1 MRCDETVK
9 LQQTFATFSCQK
21 KFAAVL
27 AISLRFDRP
36 LNEVYIVI
44 INVNEETF
52 IEDVLEQSEELPVIV
67 DFWAP
72 WCGPCRML
80 GPILEKLAA
89 DPSLNFVLAK
99 VNVDNNPNLSM
110 QYRVQSIP
118 AVLAFVDG
126 DVADEFMGVQPEPK
140 IRQFIQGLI
149 PSELDEMLQ
158 DVQSLLGTRHW
169 VKAEQILRELSE
181 DHPERADVAL
191 NLAKALLAQGEGCEA
206 RDYLK
211 TVKDG
216 QALIESE
223 QLLPLANYLCLIA
236 EDLTEEAELSTLE
249 IQYRQGARLINRG
262 NLEAAMDGLLDVLR
276 QDKRYGE
283 ARQVMV
289 AMFALLGDDDDLTQA
304 YRAELAS
311 VLF

>member
-1 MRCDETVK
+1 VE
-9 LQQTFATFSCQK
+9 
-21 KFAAVL
+21 
-27 AISLRFDRP
+27 
-36 LNEVYIVI
+36 NI
-44 INVNEETF
+44 IDVTEETF
-52 IEDVLEQSEELPVIV
+52 IEEVLERSEELPVIV

-80 GPILEKLAA
+80 SPILERLAA
-89 DPSLNFVLAK
+89 DPNLHFILAK

-118 AVLAFVDG
+118 AVVAFVDG
-126 DVADEFMGVQPEPK
+126 DVADEFIGVLPEPK
-140 IRQFIQGLI
+140 IRHFIQQLI
-149 PSELDEMLQ
+149 PTELDEALC
-158 DVQSLLGTRHW
+158 DAQSLLGTRHW
-169 VKAEQILRELSE
+169 VKAEQALRDLMVEY
-181 DHPERADVAL
+181 PNRPDVAL

-206 RDYLK
+206 RDFLK
-211 TVKDG
+211 GIKDG
-216 QALIESE
+216 AELVEAE
-223 QLLPLANYLCLIA
+223 KLLPLANYLCLIA
-236 EDLTEEAELSTLE
+236 EDLTEDEDLSELE
-249 IQYRQGARLINRG
+249 IQYRQGARLISRG
-262 NLEAAMDGLLDVLR
+262 NLAAAMDGLLDVLR

>member
-1 MRCDETVK
+1 M
-9 LQQTFATFSCQK
+9 
-21 KFAAVL
+21 
-27 AISLRFDRP
+27 
-36 LNEVYIVI
+36 I
-44 INVNEETF
+44 IDVNEETF

-80 GPILEKLAA
+80 SPILERLAA
-89 DPSLNFVLAK
+89 DPTLNFVLAK

-126 DVADEFMGVQPEPK
+126 DVADEFIGVQSEAK
-140 IRQFIQGLI
+140 IREFIQQLI
-149 PSELDEMLQ
+149 PSELDEAL
-158 DVQSLLGTRHW
+158 DDAESLLATRHW
-169 VKAEQILRELSE
+169 AKAEQMLRDLLEE
-181 DHPERADVAL
+181 HTYRPDVAL

-206 RDYLK
+206 RDFLK

-216 QALIESE
+216 QELIEAE
-223 QLLPLANYLCLIA
+223 KLLPLANYLCLIA
-236 EDLTEEAELSTLE
+236 EDLTDEAELPGLE
-249 IQYRQGARLINRG
+249 VQYRQGARLISRG

-276 QDKRYGE
+276 QNKRYGQ
-283 ARQVMV
+283 ARQVML
-289 AMFALLGDDDDLTQA
+289 ALFALLGDDDDLTQT
-304 YRAELAS
+304 YRTELAT